1 MTVPMICVLVAF
13 ALIYVAH
20 VPGLIARTQDSG
32 GFNNRQPRTQQ
43 AGLSGWG
50 ARAVAGHANAHEAF
64 APFAAAVIV
73 NHLAGG
79 DLRVASILSIGFVA
93 CRVAYHVAYLLDV
106 DYLRTLVWFLG
117 LACTIGLF
125 VQPLL

>member
-1 MTVPMICVLVAF
+1 MW
-13 ALIYVAH
+13 
-20 VPGLIARTQDSG
+20 ARASRVDRCCESPVGTTTRAVTRRACSISPQWWG
-32 GFNNRQPRTQQ
+32 GSSHDR
-43 AGLSGWG
+43 

-79 DLRVASILSIGFVA
+79 DLRVASILSIGFVV